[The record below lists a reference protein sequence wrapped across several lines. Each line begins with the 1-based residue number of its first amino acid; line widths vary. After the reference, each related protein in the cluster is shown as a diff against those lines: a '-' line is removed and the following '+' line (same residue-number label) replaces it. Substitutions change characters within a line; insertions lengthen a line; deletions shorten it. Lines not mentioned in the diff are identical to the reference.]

1 MWHRYFHVIIVRYYA
16 FVSFFSTFFF
26 IKERFGCP
34 GLFTTM
40 VLVGT
45 GVGIMECITGG
56 GADGIWVGGGLE
68 TGPGSDGDSDEV
80 TFGSGAKISTFEG

>member
-1 MWHRYFHVIIVRYYA
+1 MIY
-16 FVSFFSTFFF
+16 S
-26 IKERFGCP
+26 
-34 GLFTTM
+34 
-40 VLVGT
+40 LVVT

-56 GADGIWVGGGLE
+56 GADGIWVGRGLE